1 MTAITCLG
9 PGPHYGRADGYL
21 GDGLT
26 GTVASCG
33 AVTCAPTYVPTVDR
47 VNADALRVKLQNA
60 LTANAAY
67 LALVTPTNADV
78 VAQVRL
84 LTRECNG
91 IMRMVGNWLD
101 TTTGT

>member
-1 MTAITCLG
+1 MVAIICLG

-21 GDGLT
+21 GDGPV
-26 GTVASCG
+26 GTIASCG
-33 AVTCAPTYVPTVDR
+33 AAVCQPTYVAPLDR
-47 VNADALRVKLQNA
+47 ANADALRIKLQNA

-67 LALVTPTNADV
+67 LALATPTNADV

-84 LTRECNG
+84 LTRECSG